1 MISYVRKE
9 NLAHRRKGATTY
21 QVPGTHVEKYIARGP
36 SRGLYRTQQ
45 PLSLYPTQQALPL

>member
-9 NLAHRRKGATTY
+9 NLAHRHKGATTY